1 MYKSKQAFDIRKL
14 GLEIKRQR
22 KKQGLTQEQLGELV
36 GRSSRSIMYMENRGQ
51 HPKLDV
57 FYQIV
62 TRLGI
67 SVDQFFYPA
76 DTEKGGDCRKR
87 LDVMLNS
94 LDESDLMIL
103 ESTAQAMLDRKQR

>member
-1 MYKSKQAFDIRKL
+1 MYKSRHVFDIRKL
-14 GLEIKRQR
+14 GLEVKRKR
-22 KKQGLTQEQLGELV
+22 KEQGFTQEQLGELV

-62 TRLGI
+62 TKLGI

-76 DTEKGGDCRKR
+76 DMGKGGDARKR
-87 LDVMLNS
+87 LDVILNS
-94 LDESDLMIL
+94 LDEDDLALL
-103 ESTAQAMLDRKQR
+103 ESTAQAMLKRHQN